1 MSAVTVLNA
10 EQGNARTDKAGAAI
24 MGSNDLKNG
33 RAFYCLDNIEIKCG
47 RDVTMLEENL
57 IEREPTSSS

>member
-33 RAFYCLDNIEIKCG
+33 RAFYCLDNIEIKCA
-47 RDVTMLEENL
+47 RIRYNARRNL